1 MFVMMVVLEAEPVQ
15 FHILLLRQLLR
26 KLRDQML
33 LVMMMMV
40 MIMIMTMVVSVIAV
54 VVSTGLMDLR
64 RTVSGV
70 APAQI
75 QAQPNHQSR
84 NQHGDTIC
92 HFFQM

>member
-1 MFVMMVVLEAEPVQ
+1 MFVMMAVLEAEPVQ

-33 LVMMMMV
+33 LMMMM
-40 MIMIMTMVVSVIAV
+40 MMMMIMTMVVSVITV

-75 QAQPNHQSR
+75 QAQSNHQSR
-84 NQHGDTIC
+84 NQHGDVKC